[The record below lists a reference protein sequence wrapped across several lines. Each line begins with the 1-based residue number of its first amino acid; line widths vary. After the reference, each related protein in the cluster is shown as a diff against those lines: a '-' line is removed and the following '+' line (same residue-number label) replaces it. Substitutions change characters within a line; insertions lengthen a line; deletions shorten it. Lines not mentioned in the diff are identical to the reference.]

1 MKNKGLIWGAIASL
15 FSLLLILP
23 LCLGAWIGYAGSET
37 LGDPIGMFADWSTEE
52 TLFSGMKKTFP
63 TFWANFVGI
72 LAIIALVA
80 GVLFIL
86 LYVLDLTKVTKPGKT
101 DLLKKILGAVMIIC
115 AVAAVVAI
123 LVFNGN
129 AKYTTVLTN
138 TVTGYKALFSPWLIP
153 IFAALGGATAILS
166 ACGKKTSKKRK

>member
-23 LCLGAWIGYAGSET
+23 LCLGSWVYYAGNNVSEDS
-37 LGDPIGMFADWSTEE
+37 LGLFADWSNAENAFKV
-52 TLFSGMKKTFP
+52 LDKTFP
-63 TFWANFVGI
+63 TFWAKFVGI

-80 GVLFIL
+80 GVLFVL

-115 AVAAVVAI
+115 AVAAIVAI

-129 AKYTTVLTN
+129 AKYTVPVTN